1 MRLIVASTRM
11 QQRRLEREN
20 PDDKVV
26 VVGDALH
33 AIQVTEI
40 VDETF
45 LYPEGH
51 WKHNEEW
58 WKLAQCR
65 VLPQKDRSYL
75 GLGR

>member
-26 VVGDALH
+26 VVGEALY
-33 AIQVTEI
+33 AISVTEI

-45 LYPEGH
+45 LYPKGH
-51 WKHNEEW
+51 GQYDQEW
-58 WKLAQCR
+58 WDLAQCR
-65 VLPQKDRSYL
+65 LEPQAARAGS
-75 GLGR
+75 

>member
-26 VVGDALH
+26 VVGEMLL
-33 AIQVTEI
+33 AIRVTEI

-45 LYPEGH
+45 HHPTGSRREYED
-51 WKHNEEW
+51 EW
-58 WKLAQCR
+58 WALAQCR
-65 VLPQKDRSYL
+65 LENPQAAKAGS
-75 GLGR
+75 